1 MMNLLVAAGTQSD
14 EVCVHIISEL
24 APRHDVMNLK
34 LTQ

>member
-14 EVCVHIISEL
+14 EVCVHIISES
-24 APRHDVMNLK
+24 APPHNMMNLE